1 VTALSPDLAPAA
13 LTRTDDGASRR
24 TANPWLRFVL
34 RRLVSLVLVL
44 LGLVTVTFALVRLVP
59 GDPAAILA
67 GLNQTHSTVAII
79 RHNLGLDRPALSQY
93 FSYIWGVLHGRLG
106 RSFYTSQAVSSLLVQ
121 RGIPSAQL
129 AGTALILVMLI
140 SIPGGMI
147 AAALTRDGRRR
158 HFEAVFSAVTSVF
171 GAIPE
176 FLMATLLAFV
186 FAVALHLLPVAG
198 NGGVQS
204 LVLPVLAISLRPIA
218 VLLRLVRVEALNV
231 LSQDYIRTARSKRL
245 GWRAIYLRHVLPN
258 ALTPVLTIGGVL
270 FSSLIAGAVVVEN
283 VFARNGLGTALV
295 SAVLGRDYPV
305 VQGIVLVLGVT
316 VVIVNAIVD
325 FLLALTDPRSL
336 TGQA

>member
-1 VTALSPDLAPAA
+1 MS
-13 LTRTDDGASRR
+13 
-24 TANPWLRFVL
+24 NPWLRFAL

-44 LGLVTVTFALVRLVP
+44 LGLVTVTFVLVRLVP
-59 GDPAAILA
+59 GNPAEILA
-67 GLNQTHSTVAII
+67 GLNQTHSTVAVI

-93 FSYIWGVLHGRLG
+93 LSYIWGAVHGELG
-106 RSFYTSQAVSSLLVQ
+106 RSFYTSQTVGSLILQ
-121 RGIPSAQL
+121 RGGSSAQL
-129 AGTALILVMLI
+129 AGTALVLVMVV

-158 HFEAVFSAVTSVF
+158 RFEGAFSAVTSVF

-186 FAVALHLLPVAG
+186 FAVALHIFPVAG
-198 NGGVQS
+198 SSGLQS
-204 LVLPVLAISLRPIA
+204 LVLPVLAISLRPVA

-245 GWRAIYLRHVLPN
+245 SWWVIYLRHVLPN
-258 ALTPVLTIGGVL
+258 ALTPALTIGGVL

-316 VVIVNAIVD
+316 VVFVNAVVD
-325 FLLALTDPRSL
+325 VLLVLTDPRSL